1 MDLLIT
7 FSGSQLTR
15 EKFLSLLLY
24 LSQVSI
30 TNGEFLAAVEVN
42 EKIISIA
49 ADDKDLIDLTAN
61 AHLLVGEIYSRQANW
76 NRSFEFI
83 SKALGL
89 FESINDV
96 KGIAKCE
103 NLFGT
108 IHGDLGDVQKAI
120 ENFESALAKTEMIKI
135 YSELGM
141 IEINLGI
148 VSSIKGLFDEALVY
162 FKRALIN
169 YEKVGDKK
177 RMAEIHQNIGMVYSK
192 KVIIKCNTMSL
203 MKAYPI
209 IDRN

>member
-1 MDLLIT
+1 VTNIINKSISEVLPDFFSEKQVDEFISIYQSSVSQFKKEDTFQEIKQLEYKVETGLGYRSQMDLLIT

-30 TNGEFLAAVEVN
+30 TNGEFLAAVEIN
-42 EKIISIA
+42 EKIISVA

-103 NLFGT
+103 NLLGT
-108 IHGDLGDVQKAI
+108 IYGDFGDVQKAI
-120 ENFESALAKTEMIKI
+120 ENFESALSKTE
-135 YSELGM
+135 
-141 IEINLGI
+141 N
-148 VSSIKGLFDEALVY
+148 
-162 FKRALIN
+162 
-169 YEKVGDKK
+169 DKK
-177 RMAEIHQNIGMVYSK
+177 
-192 KVIIKCNTMSL
+192 L
-203 MKAYPI
+203 F
-209 IDRN
+209 